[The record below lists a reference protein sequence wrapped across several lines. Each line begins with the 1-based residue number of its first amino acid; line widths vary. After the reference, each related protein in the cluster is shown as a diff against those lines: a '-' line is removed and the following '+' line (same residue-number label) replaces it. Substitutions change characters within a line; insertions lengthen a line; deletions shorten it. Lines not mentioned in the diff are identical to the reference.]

1 MTKKFF
7 VKTNAFNALI
17 VTAIDDEKTAVYFN
31 VDTIDEA
38 REMDISNVYDM
49 TAATMRNEYPDR
61 VFLFDQDSTE
71 FETIEPLP
79 VLWYAVQADSS
90 DDWGTGSFN
99 REKAVE
105 MAKQWGY
112 PLIAVVEMGAD
123 PVCIDEIR
131 VEN

>member
-1 MTKKFF
+1 MTKKYY
-7 VKTNAFNALI
+7 VTTNAFNALV
-17 VTAIDDEKTAVYFN
+17 VTACDDETTAVYFD
-31 VDTIDEA
+31 VATRSDAESL
-38 REMDISNVYDM
+38 DISNVYDM
-49 TAATMRNEYPDR
+49 TADTMRNEYPDR
-61 VFLFDQDSTE
+61 VFTFDPDATE
-71 FETIEPLP
+71 LEAVEPLP

-131 VEN
+131 L